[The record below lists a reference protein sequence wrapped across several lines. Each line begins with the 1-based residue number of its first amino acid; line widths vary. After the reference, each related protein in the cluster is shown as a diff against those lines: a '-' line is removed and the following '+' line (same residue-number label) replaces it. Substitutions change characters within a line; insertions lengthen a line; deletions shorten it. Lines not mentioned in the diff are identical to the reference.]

1 VVASSSHCN
10 PPISRRVLSS
20 GLIDNAAGR
29 RASAFRVVV
38 DCVFILVDE
47 AGKTWVELSS
57 LTKSG
62 RVRAGR
68 GSTRVVGVLPEEVL
82 SDEDRLDDMFA
93 FGWMRWNGN
102 WSS

>member
-1 VVASSSHCN
+1 
-10 PPISRRVLSS
+10 VL
-20 GLIDNAAGR
+20 
-29 RASAFRVVV
+29 
-38 DCVFILVDE
+38 
-47 AGKTWVELSS
+47 LSS

-62 RVRAGR
+62 RVRVGR

-102 WSS
+102 